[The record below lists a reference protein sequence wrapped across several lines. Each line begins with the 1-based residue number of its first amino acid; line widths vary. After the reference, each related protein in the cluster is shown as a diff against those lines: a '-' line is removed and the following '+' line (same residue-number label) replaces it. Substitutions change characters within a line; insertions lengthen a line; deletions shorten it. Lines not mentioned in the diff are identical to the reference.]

1 MKIKL
6 TEDFSTMIEVS
17 RQLNKISEVL
27 RENNFQPEIIHLEEY
42 LRCKKGTE
50 AHGIHVSNSK

>member
-6 TEDFSTMIEVS
+6 TKDFSTIEVNK
-17 RQLNKISEVL
+17 QLNKISEVL
-27 RENNFQPEIIHLEEY
+27 RENNFQTKIIHLEEY